1 MSIPL
6 GDELSNYLYLTTS
19 KYEKL
24 KLLWTFARDL
34 VQKNLLYSLILFH
47 YKLSSFQ
54 RKNQL
59 LRE

>member
-34 VQKNLLYSLILFH
+34 VQKN
-47 YKLSSFQ
+47 
-54 RKNQL
+54 
-59 LRE
+59 